1 MFKDTFLIF
10 HMVNLVIPIFSVDTK
25 GPHQAGQTLAFHFV
39 LPENPFFSAN
49 HRTMTMRV
57 LKWNDRAEV
66 QISNFC
72 PLIEVIHM
80 RNHI

>member
-1 MFKDTFLIF
+1 MAYMFKDTFLIF
-10 HMVNLVIPIFSVDTK
+10 QMVNLVIPIFSVDTK
-25 GPHQAGQTLAFHFV
+25 GPRKAGQTLAFHFV
-39 LPENPFFSAN
+39 LPENAN